1 MASLKTTSALDRKDI
16 KQCSNHFCIHEDYDR
31 LELPMPDN
39 RDTVEVTV
47 TPHILEIFEVS
58 RPPSPQYLSAL
69 SIMF

>member
-1 MASLKTTSALDRKDI
+1 
-16 KQCSNHFCIHEDYDR
+16 
-31 LELPMPDN
+31 MPDN